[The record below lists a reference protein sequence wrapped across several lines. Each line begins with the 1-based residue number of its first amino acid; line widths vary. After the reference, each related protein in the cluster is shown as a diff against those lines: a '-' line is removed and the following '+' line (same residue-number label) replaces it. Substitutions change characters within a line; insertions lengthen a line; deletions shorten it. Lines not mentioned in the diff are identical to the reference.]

1 MDYTNVDWREVA
13 DNFWYA
19 CEHGDAD
26 LMQHLVNKYR
36 DAFAD
41 PDGEGME
48 YYDIIEEEEE
58 DG

>member
-1 MDYTNVDWREVA
+1 MDYRNVDWREVA

-26 LMQHLVNKYR
+26 
-36 DAFAD
+36 AD

-48 YYDIIEEEEE
+48 YYDIIEEEE

>member
-26 LMQHLVNKYR
+26 LMDHLVNKYR

-48 YYDIIEEEEE
+48 YYTEEPN
-58 DG
+58 G